1 VHVPA
6 KFVPHFKAGKEL
18 RSRVDR
24 GGEEGPTADAAP
36 AASG

>member
-18 RSRVDR
+18 RSRVDH
-24 GGEEGPTADAAP
+24 GAGSTPALSEESPG
-36 AASG
+36 